1 MYVSWKTSF
10 VYISGHNHYL
20 WGCGGRQRECS
31 ICSPSAGGAVGHG
44 QRNTHRC
51 AGGYGLDGARALG
64 GKGTSKA
71 GKLDGGKGH
80 LAQKE
85 LI

>member
-1 MYVSWKTSF
+1 MVADNASVASVHQQVALLATANGTHIAVQVSMT
-10 VYISGHNHYL
+10 
-20 WGCGGRQRECS
+20 GR
-31 ICSPSAGGAVGHG
+31 
-44 QRNTHRC
+44 
-51 AGGYGLDGARALG
+51 ARARG

-80 LAQKE
+80 LAQKD